1 MTDAID
7 LTKEQRKTLSELFRR
22 FIRGVAVWAYGSRV
36 KWTARPN
43 SDLDL
48 VAFATPA
55 QRLQVADLKDALAE
69 SNLPFPVDLHVWDEV
84 PERFREIIRKEYVV
98 VQETKQPKSGSN
110 MAGWKDIT
118 LGDFVALQRGH
129 DLTEPERRAGHVP
142 VMGSAGQNG
151 FHDTALAKGP
161 GIVIGRSGAS
171 FGQVH
176 FCTTDYWPHNTGL
189 YVTDFKGNDPRF
201 AYYFLK
207 ALDFDRYNSGS
218 AQPSLNRNFIYPI
231 PICVPE
237 PAEQKSIAHVIG
249 TLDDKIEL
257 NRRMNETLEAM
268 ARVLFKSWF
277 VDFDPVRAKT
287 EGRDTG
293 LPKPF
298 ADLFPDSFE
307 DSALGEIPKGWG
319 VGTLSDVAS
328 LNPESWSKETR
339 PVVINYIDL
348 SNVKWGSIDDVVGY
362 TQQDAPSRAQRV
374 LRSGDTIVGTVR
386 PGNGSYAFINADGL
400 TGSTGFAVLRP
411 HRSEYAQFIYLAAT
425 AAENID
431 ALAHLADGGA
441 YPAVRPDVVIATPVI
456 RPRDKVLARFSI
468 FSDSLFARIAQNEH
482 ESRTLAALRDT
493 LLPKLISGELRINID
508 GPYVEEAT
516 R

>member
-1 MTDAID
+1 MADEWMETTIGSLLASDGGSVKTGPFGTTLKAKEYSTEGVPLISVGEVGYGYLRVSDKTPRAPREVVERLPEYLLETGDIVFGRKGAVDRSALVQPTQSGWFLGSDGIRLRLPKTCDARFIAYQLQSRD
-7 LTKEQRKTLSELFRR
+7 IRAWLVQHATGTTMASLNQAIIERVTISLPPIGEQRA
-22 FIRGVAVWAYGSRV
+22 I
-36 KWTARPN
+36 ARI
-43 SDLDL
+43 L
-48 VAFATPA
+48 
-55 QRLQVADLKDALAE
+55 
-69 SNLPFPVDLHVWDEV
+69 
-84 PERFREIIRKEYVV
+84 
-98 VQETKQPKSGSN
+98 
-110 MAGWKDIT
+110 
-118 LGDFVALQRGH
+118 
-129 DLTEPERRAGHVP
+129 
-142 VMGSAGQNG
+142 
-151 FHDTALAKGP
+151 
-161 GIVIGRSGAS
+161 
-171 FGQVH
+171 
-176 FCTTDYWPHNTGL
+176 
-189 YVTDFKGNDPRF
+189 
-201 AYYFLK
+201 
-207 ALDFDRYNSGS
+207 
-218 AQPSLNRNFIYPI
+218 
-231 PICVPE
+231 
-237 PAEQKSIAHVIG
+237 G

-268 ARVLFKSWF
+268 ARALFKSWF
-277 VDFDPVRAKT
+277 VDFLPVRANMEARNRKARTQTGDPVRAKAK
-287 EGRDTG
+287 GRDPLPAPQSEAARQAGG
-293 LPKPF
+293 LPKSL
-298 ADLFPDSFE
+298 AGLFPDSFE

-386 PGNGSYAFINADGL
+386 PGNGSYAFINEDGL

-441 YPAVRPDVVIATPVI
+441 YPAVRSDVVIATPVI
-456 RPRDKVLARFSI
+456 QPRDKVLARFSI
-468 FSDSLFARIAQNEH
+468 FSDSLLARIAQNEH

-493 LLPKLISGELRINID
+493 LLPKLISGELRINVG